1 MRLAITGG
9 TGFVGSH
16 LIDVALAAGH
26 EIKALT
32 RREQPERD
40 GVDWVLGDL
49 GSRDALEWLV
59 DDAEAIIHVAGTIS
73 GQSAAAFEIGNV
85 AGTLAMLA
93 AATAGGVRRFV
104 HVSSL
109 AAREPRLSL
118 YGGSKA
124 RAEELVHS
132 SGLDWAIVRPP
143 AVYGPGDRETLELF
157 RMAKLGLMLMPPRGR
172 VSVIHADDLSR
183 LLLALAEPAA
193 PSNTLIEP
201 DDGKPGGWT
210 HREFAR
216 ALAAAVGTRAAVISS
231 PGILLRLAA
240 RVDQLLRGE
249 KAKLT
254 IDRAAYFSHRN
265 WVVEPK
271 RACPRGL
278 WRPQID
284 TLQGLK
290 DTADWYREQGWL

>member
-172 VSVIHADDLSR
+172 VSVIHADDLAR

-240 RVDQLLRGE
+240 RADQLLRGE

-271 RACPRGL
+271 RACPPDL

-284 TLQGLK
+284 TVQGLA
-290 DTADWYREQGWL
+290 DTAVWYREQGWL